1 VMELLEISH
10 LAARNTN
17 EMSSGEARRIL
28 IARAL
33 VHDPQALVLDEPTT
47 SLDLRATCELRDV
60 LRKLARNGISI
71 LMVTHHLPD
80 IIPEMRRVVLIRE
93 GRVVMDGSKEQALEA
108 GALSG
113 LFGVP
118 VEVLERGG
126 YYHVL

>member
-1 VMELLEISH
+1 VY
-10 LAARNTN
+10 
-17 EMSSGEARRIL
+17 
-28 IARAL
+28 
-33 VHDPQALVLDEPTT
+33 DPRALVLDEPTT
-47 SLDLRATCELRDV
+47 SLDLRATWELREV

-93 GRVVMDGSKEQALEA
+93 GRVVLDGPKERVLEA
-108 GALSG
+108 GALGG